1 VDTEQGVKLS
11 ETYKTAV
18 AKWRKASQM
27 DKVEIL
33 ILIMAVVIFLALVL
47 ALISLEAS
55 GFSSRSGDRGALRG
69 EPERELASLSR
80 SQKVRKKRQVN
91 VRSILADEH
100 PPLPTSWELQAS

>member
-1 VDTEQGVKLS
+1 MDTGHGVKLS

-55 GFSSRSGDRGALRG
+55 GFSSGSGDRGALRG
-69 EPERELASLSR
+69 EPEQGQASLAR
-80 SQKVRKKRQVN
+80 GQKVRKKRQAN

-100 PPLPTSWELQAS
+100 QPLPTPWELQAS